1 MRDAK
6 IATVIFQ
13 IETSQD
19 RHKVRVRPGV
29 DWVKVWACMGVLPY
43 ILSNSVTV
51 FTSAIMNID
60 PFSSLHQFRLI
71 NYFNYQET
79 KRAWSQKIC
88 KEICNKIKNNER
100 ASKFF

>member
-71 NYFNYQET
+71 NYLIIKKPNELGAKKFAKNMQQDQE
-79 KRAWSQKIC
+79 
-88 KEICNKIKNNER
+88 
-100 ASKFF
+100 

>member
-43 ILSNSVTV
+43 
-51 FTSAIMNID
+51 
-60 PFSSLHQFRLI
+60 
-71 NYFNYQET
+71 
-79 KRAWSQKIC
+79 
-88 KEICNKIKNNER
+88 
-100 ASKFF
+100 

>member
-13 IETSQD
+13 IQTSQD

-71 NYFNYQET
+71 NYQET
-79 KRAWSQKIC
+79 KRAWS
-88 KEICNKIKNNER
+88 
-100 ASKFF
+100 